1 MFLQKLFA
9 SMKARWRGSSEQAIE
24 GKGAELPKQWKE
36 LLDAAK
42 PERVE
47 TLPKP
52 VAGTNEARRTGNKT
66 GT

>member
-1 MFLQKLFA
+1 MFWQKLFA
-9 SMKARWRGSSEQAIE
+9 SMKARWQGSSEQPTE
-24 GKGAELPKQWKE
+24 GKEAELPKQWKD
-36 LLDAAK
+36 LLDAAR

-52 VAGTNEARRTGNKT
+52 VAGTNEARRPGTKT